1 MLYNERSMK
10 EATKQNLS
18 VFLFYSSEVGLLQS
32 VAAKCLAALQGED
45 TELTSLEGPA
55 PDVEE
60 VVAAAGTISFFGTRR
75 LVELPM
81 LKAGSY
87 SDKDV
92 DDLCDILASTDNAV
106 FVITCPVTEEWGKL
120 RLSKKEKKLFE
131 SCEKIGYCA
140 QLAKP
145 RPSDLVK
152 EMQQRAKAMGTEL
165 DSKTATAMVDRC
177 GEDLLLLR
185 NETDKLAALS
195 GYTTITQEMV
205 SKMGTQNLDADV
217 FEMINMLT
225 SGKLMGALDKL
236 KTLIRLQ
243 NEPIA
248 IVGALSSNYVDLYR
262 LSCGMKV
269 KQDYKQV
276 YKDFK
281 YKGSDYRLSKATAT
295 AQRIGKK
302 QLRECI
308 FILEETDGKLKSSPM
323 DGEILLQAAMCRLA
337 KAGSKG

>member
-1 MLYNERSMK
+1 
-10 EATKQNLS
+10 
-18 VFLFYSSEVGLLQS
+18 
-32 VAAKCLAALQGED
+32 
-45 TELTSLEGPA
+45 
-55 PDVEE
+55 
-60 VVAAAGTISFFGTRR
+60 
-75 LVELPM
+75 M

-131 SCEKIGYCA
+131 ICEKIGYCA

-145 RPSDLVK
+145 RPSDLAK
-152 EMQQRAKAMGTEL
+152 EIQQRAKAMGTEL
-165 DSKTATAMVDRC
+165 DSKTAAAMVDRC

-195 GYTTITQEMV
+195 GYTAITQEMV

-281 YKGSDYRLSKATAT
+281 YKGSDYRLSKATAA